1 MKVKEIL
8 NCLRAWAPETYQ
20 ESYDNSGLIV
30 GEESAEVNKAL
41 ISLDCTEAIVDEA
54 IAGGFN
60 LIISHHPIVFSG
72 LKRFNNKNYIER
84 VVQKAIKHDINL
96 YSIHT
101 NLDNVNDGVNS
112 KIMEMLGVVNTRILN
127 PKGAVLHQLVYYV
140 PKDHH
145 PQVLDAVLA
154 AGAGE
159 IGDYSS
165 CSFSHTGEGTF
176 KPGSGANPIKGSK
189 GEVNKEEEFKVELLV
204 QWHQKRK
211 VQTALINA
219 HPYEEVAHNWTAL
232 ENKNQTLGSGMVG
245 ELPKPEEMMAF
256 LERVKT
262 VFGCGAVRYTKPHK
276 EKVSTVAVCGGSGSF
291 LLGNALGAKADI
303 FITADYKYHQF
314 FDAEGRIVIAD
325 IGHYESEKFTMQLIR
340 DYLYENLP
348 TFATCLTKSNTNPV
362 HYL

>member
-30 GEESAEVNKAL
+30 GEETADVDKAL
-41 ISLDCTEAIVDEA
+41 ISLDCTEAVVDEA

-84 VVQKAIKHDINL
+84 VVQKAIKHDINV
-96 YSIHT
+96 YAIHT
-101 NLDNVNDGVNS
+101 NLDNVNNGVNQ
-112 KIMEMLGVVNTRILN
+112 KFMDMLGIKNTRILK
-127 PKGAVLHQLVYYV
+127 PMGQVLHQLVYYV
-140 PKDHH
+140 PKDHQQ
-145 PQVLDAVLA
+145 QVLEAVLV

-159 IGDYSS
+159 VGNYSS
-165 CSFSHTGEGTF
+165 CSFSHLGEGTF
-176 KPGSGANPIKGSK
+176 KPEAGANPFK
-189 GEVNKEEEFKVELLV
+189 GEKGEIHKEEEVKVELLV
-204 QWHQKRK
+204 QSHQKQK
-211 VQTALINA
+211 VQSALMQA
-219 HPYEEVAHNWTAL
+219 HPYEEVAHNWTIL
-232 ENKNQTLGSGMVG
+232 ENKNQDLGSGMVG
-245 ELPKPEEMMAF
+245 ELSHPEEMMAF
-256 LERVKT
+256 LSRVKG

-276 EKVSTVAVCGGSGSF
+276 KMVSTVAVCGGSGSF
-291 LLGNALGAKADI
+291 LLGNALGAKADV